1 MVGNSIGPIGR
12 AWLKWKSLRLPWR
25 KRFLVGTFA
34 QTTLCDETILLS
46 RAQLTAP
53 PFSPGFD
60 LQGNTYWEFRLAT
73 RGTGE
78 ATANGLGEVER
89 WRRIVKYPRSTH
101 LSSVKVS
108 PLWHQWL
115 RYTRRDPPSLEEQR
129 GDVVRQA
136 RMKQLAAEADARW
149 DAKPKVM
156 EDPFPGQEAL
166 PGAPQATTTTTDASQ
181 QETTLR
187 AKSKRRRNNER
198 DEPAAGTEALAEENV
213 DPKDPWKQARTR
225 GPSEDWQ
232 PQAWS
237 PNAKK

>member
-1 MVGNSIGPIGR
+1 MVGRSIGPLSR

-25 KRFLVGTFA
+25 KRFLVG
-34 QTTLCDETILLS
+34 
-46 RAQLTAP
+46 
-53 PFSPGFD
+53 FD
-60 LQGNTYWEFRLAT
+60 LQGNTYWEFRLTT

-78 ATANGLGEVER
+78 AAANSIGEVER

-101 LSSVKVS
+101 LSAVKVS

-115 RYTRRDPPSLEEQR
+115 RYTRSDPPSLDEQR

-136 RMKQLAAEADARW
+136 QLKQLAAEADARW
-149 DAKPKVM
+149 AAKPRVM
-156 EDPFPGQEAL
+156 EDPLPGQEAL
-166 PGAPQATTTTTDASQ
+166 PQVQAGPAARDEA
-181 QETTLR
+181 TTLR
-187 AKSKRRRNNER
+187 AESKRRKNTQGDETVR
-198 DEPAAGTEALAEENV
+198 DTTAAEAV